1 MFGVVSRV
9 RIYFLSKCLSDFPVT
24 LELHPTYSNITNVF
38 PHRYRHKSKITC
50 LEKEI
55 RCGEY
60 VVSADDS
67 GCVMVWNPESGHARY
82 VRECDTSVAAVSMF
96 SNLLVVGTFIFF
108 RVPSSQM
115 SHTQTNNQDQTSD
128 RFESLIRI
136 HATWFIRNKIFTERA
151 VR

>member
-9 RIYFLSKCLSDFPVT
+9 RIYFLSTCGVRVEQENHSQT
-24 LELHPTYSNITNVF
+24 LTRIF

-67 GCVMVWNPESGHARY
+67 GCVMVWNPESGHARC

-96 SNLLVVGTFIFF
+96 SNLLVVGTLIFF
-108 RVPSSQM
+108 RVRFSRM
-115 SHTQTNNQDQTSD
+115 SHTQTNHQDQTTD

-136 HATWFIRNKIFTERA
+136 HATWFIRNKIFTERV